1 MSENKSE
8 TVSSVNNQI
17 AFLIVGRDQDIDKDK
32 FFGGFYNEADHIGIE
47 AECMCWGRE
56 KWTDLPNDA
65 QKFNTFAEAKDWLRV
80 IDKKHRVS
88 CSIILYGRGVC
99 KLSDG
104 SDWYPLQ
111 VFLSP

>member
-1 MSENKSE
+1 MLENKLE
-8 TVSSVNNQI
+8 IVSSVDNQI
-17 AFLIVGRDQDIDKDK
+17 AFMIVGRDQDIDKDK
-32 FFGGFYNEADHIGIE
+32 FFGGFYNEADHIGTE
-47 AECMCWGRE
+47 EECMCWELE

-65 QKFNTFAEAKDWLRV
+65 QKFNTFAEAKDWLKV
-80 IDKKHRVS
+80 IDKERRGF

-104 SDWYPLQ
+104 SDWYPLK

>member
-32 FFGGFYNEADHIGIE
+32 FFGGFYNEADHIGTE
-47 AECMCWGRE
+47 EECMCWGLE

-80 IDKKHRVS
+80 IDKEHRVS

>member
-32 FFGGFYNEADHIGIE
+32 FFGGFYNEADHIGTE
-47 AECMCWGRE
+47 EECMCWELE
-56 KWTDLPNDA
+56 KWIDLPNDA

-80 IDKKHRVS
+80 IDKEHRVS

-99 KLSDG
+99 KLSNG